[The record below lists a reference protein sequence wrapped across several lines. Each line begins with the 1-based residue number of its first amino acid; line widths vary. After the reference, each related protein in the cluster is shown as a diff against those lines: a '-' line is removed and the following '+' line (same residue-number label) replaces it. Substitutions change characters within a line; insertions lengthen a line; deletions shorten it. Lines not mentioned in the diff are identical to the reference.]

1 MIMGIAASS
10 SSVTSGSSVV
20 GLYQF
25 ESGLWQDKTDASGY
39 GNSLSG
45 SMGGNYDA
53 SYPANTY
60 LAPGYPALGMN
71 GSYCLTY
78 AAEVAHS
85 NTQIANDG
93 AFTIE
98 FLHRTTTKAHV
109 VINQIDGLTPII
121 RLGFGWNYVDYF
133 GAFVEAMMMVNDNVW
148 GTEWMTGAHYT
159 PVTNVTMKVK
169 VVYADRLLK
178 VYLDD
183 VLRITINARTSQYS
197 AIARVGNFLCRFV
210 PLSGSAYLDDLVIT
224 KD

>member
-1 MIMGIAASS
+1 MIMGITASA
-10 SSVTSGSSVV
+10 SSVTSGGAVV

-39 GNSLSG
+39 GNALVG

-78 AAEVAHS
+78 GAEVSHS
-85 NTQIANDG
+85 NAQIANDG

-98 FLHRTTTKAHV
+98 FLHRTTSTAYV

-121 RLGFGWNYVDYF
+121 RLGFGRNYTYYT
-133 GAFVEAMMMVNDNVW
+133 GAFVEAMMMVNDAVW
-148 GTEWMTGAHYT
+148 GMEFMTGTHYT
-159 PVTNVTMKVK
+159 SVTNVTMKVK

-197 AIARVGNFLCRFV
+197 AVDRVGNFLCRFV
-210 PLSGSAYLDDLVIT
+210 PLGGSSYMDDLVIT